1 MCPNFLLKPHIT
13 SSTQKPQDL
22 IKPNDQKVLP
32 MMKPQSVIGG
42 TLDGASE
49 QLAIIDMSATSA
61 MANTK

>member
-1 MCPNFLLKPHIT
+1 
-13 SSTQKPQDL
+13 
-22 IKPNDQKVLP
+22 
-32 MMKPQSVIGG
+32 MKPQSVIGG